1 MPIPLASKMRTPND
15 ALSNDPQNPG
25 VSQSTKQKVSSGD
38 EAGKA
43 RNKAGKTAFV
53 PAQAP
58 HVRPTVQRTLL
69 RNLRFSTFGSPSR
82 PVVLCRNADFLP
94 RGFVHN
100 L

>member
-1 MPIPLASKMRTPND
+1 MLCRTTLRIPASRNLPNRK
-15 ALSNDPQNPG
+15 SPQE
-25 VSQSTKQKVSSGD
+25 TKPVKRGT
-38 EAGKA
+38 KP
-43 RNKAGKTAFV
+43 GKTAFV